1 MMDTA
6 IHYAPMAGL
15 LFFFFVFIGIA
26 IWAWRPSA
34 KGEFQRLG
42 MIVLKEDT
50 HD

>member
-1 MMDTA
+1 MIDLLA
-6 IHYAPMAGL
+6 HYAPMIGL

-34 KGEFQRLG
+34 KKEFQRLG
-42 MIVLKEDT
+42 MIPLKEDT